1 MIGWKSQLE
10 IMRFSIYRRHN
21 HFGFLKPKPVF
32 RIIPRQCCLYDCLC
46 VLWVFHLLFHD
57 LFASYLPPHASFD
70 WPTPPSDFKI
80 IFATIIDLNKPVLW
94 IWYSFQT
101 FLSYEV
107 KTNLLILSN
116 VFSKGKKYPPP
127 EAVWPDIYSKIHRGK
142 LVHHGGHAAKPS
154 VCWKTIR
161 HLKIPY

>member
-1 MIGWKSQLE
+1 
-10 IMRFSIYRRHN
+10 MRFSIYRRHD
-21 HFGFLKPKPVF
+21 HFVFKPKPVF

-57 LFASYLPPHASFD
+57 LFASYLLPHASFD

-116 VFSKGKKYPPP
+116 NDLFSQLM
-127 EAVWPDIYSKIHRGK
+127 ITN
-142 LVHHGGHAAKPS
+142 LLL
-154 VCWKTIR
+154 VCWISVEKTPKTKTGRGVIY
-161 HLKIPY
+161 HLKISFI